1 MHTNFKN
8 LNDFFNEVLKDLPC
22 RYDTKSYIISIF
34 DKYKKNE
41 YNLSKDSITI
51 LYASAKEKQDFAM
64 FQNIGDWIFFCKTL
78 YPQHLNNASEDYY
91 RVIGRLSYN
100 SCYRLIQRK
109 WKLFEEMSDNFIIL
123 ENEAKKLLKINLY
136 R

>member
-1 MHTNFKN
+1 MHNNFKN

-22 RYDTKSYIISIF
+22 RYDTKSYIISIY

-51 LYASAKEKQDFAM
+51 LYSLAKEKQDFAM

-78 YPQHLNNASEDYY
+78 YPQYLNNASEDYY